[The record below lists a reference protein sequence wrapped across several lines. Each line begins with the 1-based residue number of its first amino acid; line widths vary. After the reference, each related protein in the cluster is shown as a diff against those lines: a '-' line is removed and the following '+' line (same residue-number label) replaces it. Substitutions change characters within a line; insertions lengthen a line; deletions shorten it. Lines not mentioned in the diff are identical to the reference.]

1 MWEPE
6 FLEHVIIL
14 IKYKRKIGDLL
25 KMGVLDKFLSIMK
38 LDDGDDEYDDD
49 EEDEIQK
56 IADDKYILLG
66 STDLDDIAEE
76 TGLPLSSEDYD
87 SIAGHIINL
96 LEHFPEVGE
105 AAEDSYARY
114 LVLEVDGNHI
124 DKVEMTIKPQPEEE
138 DPSDN
143 DE

>member
-76 TGLPLSSEDYD
+76 TGLGISAT
-87 SIAGHIINL
+87 AGVVSML
-96 LEHFPEVGE
+96 TSVAGLPEVE
-105 AAEDSYARY
+105 S
-114 LVLEVDGNHI
+114 
-124 DKVEMTIKPQPEEE
+124 EEE
-138 DPSDN
+138 
-143 DE
+143 